1 MKLAGHI
8 GANRCTALVD
18 SGASGQG
25 FIDSAFAARCGL
37 VVRSSTDT
45 IQLADGTV
53 VSAAGQATVQYSLA
67 AAKGPPIHFTSTFV
81 VTPLQGSFDLILG
94 VGWLSQHDV
103 AAGWRN
109 RTIEVREL
117 AGRRVS
123 HLIKPLEVLE
133 TPKHEELAT
142 ISVKA
147 LRKQIRRGHAH
158 ELYAVVIRGQP
169 DKTHAQSAA
178 APTATQDPEVAKLLR
193 EYADVFP
200 DKLPD
205 ELPPAR
211 GVEHAIELKPGS
223 RPPPVRPLRQQSAKD
238 SAIIDEFI
246 KKHVASGVLQ
256 PSHSPYG
263 SMLVIVKKKDGTP
276 RVCVDYRALNEITV
290 KNKYPLPLM
299 DELFDRVQGA
309 KYFSSI
315 DLRDGFYQILMREED
330 RQKTAF
336 RTRFGSYEYTVLPMG
351 LCNAPSTFMQLMN
364 DTFRDLLD
372 KSVLSFL
379 DDILIFSKTREE
391 HLRHIREVLE
401 RLRAQKLYA
410 KLSKCEFMR
419 SEVGFLGHR
428 IGAEGLCVSPDKV
441 DAVKNWPTPRNVHDV
456 RSFLGLAGFYRRFV
470 KDFSKIALPLTELTH
485 DKAPWQWGEKQQKA
499 FDHLKTA
506 LCSAP
511 VLILPDPSKP
521 FVLNCDSCKFA
532 IGATLQQDHGNGL
545 QLVAYRSKKL
555 SPAERNYDV
564 REREFMAILDACSH
578 WRHYLHSDEPFILK
592 SDHSSLVHYM
602 TMPNLTGRM
611 ARWVL
616 KMQDFHCKLEY
627 IPGPQNVV
635 ADALSRRPDLEHDDG
650 AGAVT
655 SAPVVPWVSSA
666 ATSVS
671 AGTGLTSAPELR
683 PTPTTSVLAPVG
695 VTMRPQSRLTPQV
708 VAAARSNDAYQQL
721 VAAPPAGTSVVHGLL
736 FEGDQLV
743 VPDDQA
749 LRTAI
754 LAASHDEVTG
764 AHFGRDKTL
773 AAVRRRFTWTG
784 LATDVE
790 RYVASCDSCQRNKPS
805 QQLPPGPLMPLPIPE
820 RPGTHWT
827 QDAVTGLPKT
837 KRGHDAIQVYVERF
851 CKVKYFQPSRS
862 TDSAAALAAN
872 LVRRVVSQHG
882 IPESVVSDRDPRITA
897 RYYAELSRLMGT
909 QLNMSTAQHPQTD
922 GQSERE
928 IRTLVTALRS
938 FCNSHQ
944 DDWDDILPMLELGF
958 NTAVQASTQRSPY
971 ELLYGQQP
979 RTPLDVALDPLLSRV
994 PAAKER
1000 ADRLREG
1007 FEFARG
1013 KLVQAQQRQTRNAD
1027 RHRRAVRLVVGD
1039 EVLLSTD
1046 GLQLRGQNNKLC
1058 SPFVGPFAITEV
1070 VNANAFRLA
1079 LPPQMEALHP
1089 VFNISRLK
1097 PYVSNSPAF
1106 ATRPQRFDR
1115 PPPDIQADSNGDSL
1129 WQVDRV
1135 LACKKVGRGKRYLVA
1150 WKGYP
1155 PEENTWEPQA
1165 SISHTT
1171 AFEDFQAAQL
1181 NGSAP
1186 DQRALTNDI
1195 NGPLEADIGVQDDLA
1210 DPQTNVLA
1218 SMTTETQQ
1226 QPQWDLHPTRPPQLH
1241 MARLDR
1247 FNSRRAHSPQSAP
1260 STGHAVSNR
1269 LGVEAQD
1276 KSRFSILDRRMGAGV
1291 GPVRTTG
1298 SVQLQTARAEN
1309 DRAAAEPCRHN
1320 EDQASPPVQPCPGS
1334 RMRNAVAESQTEPH
1348 WKPTGTRTGAAN
1360 QREELLKSW

>member
-1 MKLAGHI
+1 
-8 GANRCTALVD
+8 
-18 SGASGQG
+18 
-25 FIDSAFAARCGL
+25 
-37 VVRSSTDT
+37 
-45 IQLADGTV
+45 
-53 VSAAGQATVQYSLA
+53 
-67 AAKGPPIHFTSTFV
+67 
-81 VTPLQGSFDLILG
+81 
-94 VGWLSQHDV
+94 
-103 AAGWRN
+103 
-109 RTIEVREL
+109 
-117 AGRRVS
+117 
-123 HLIKPLEVLE
+123 
-133 TPKHEELAT
+133 
-142 ISVKA
+142 
-147 LRKQIRRGHAH
+147 
-158 ELYAVVIRGQP
+158 
-169 DKTHAQSAA
+169 
-178 APTATQDPEVAKLLR
+178 
-193 EYADVFP
+193 
-200 DKLPD
+200 
-205 ELPPAR
+205 
-211 GVEHAIELKPGS
+211 
-223 RPPPVRPLRQQSAKD
+223 
-238 SAIIDEFI
+238 
-246 KKHVASGVLQ
+246 
-256 PSHSPYG
+256 
-263 SMLVIVKKKDGTP
+263 MLVIVKKKDGTP

-299 DELFDRVQGA
+299 EELFDRVQGA

-315 DLRDGFYQILMREED
+315 DLRDGFYQILLREED

-401 RLRAQKLYA
+401 RLREKKLYG

-428 IGAEGLCVSPDKV
+428 IGADGLCVSPDKV
-441 DAVKNWPTPRNVHDV
+441 DAVKSWPTPRNVHDV

-470 KDFSKIALPLTELTH
+470 KDFSKIALPMTELTH
-485 DKAPWQWGEKQQKA
+485 DKAPWKWGPDQQKA
-499 FDHLKTA
+499 FDQLKAA

-545 QLVAYRSKKL
+545 QPVAYRSKKL
-555 SPAERNYDV
+555 SKAERNYDV

-578 WRHYLHSDEPFILK
+578 WRHYLHSDEPFVLK

-602 TMPNLTGRM
+602 TMPNLTGRL

-627 IPGPQNVV
+627 VPGPQNVV
-635 ADALSRRPDLEHDDG
+635 ADALSRRPDLEHDDEDSDATAASAPSPASAAGLPANMPAG
-650 AGAVT
+650 AGT
-655 SAPVVPWVSSA
+655 SP
-666 ATSVS
+666 
-671 AGTGLTSAPELR
+671 AGEPM
-683 PTPTTSVLAPVG
+683 PVLAPVT
-695 VTMRPQSRLTPQV
+695 VRPQSQLTQQV
-708 VAAARSNDAYQQL
+708 VAAARSNNAYQRL
-721 VAAPPAGTSVVHGLL
+721 VAAPPAGTSVVQGLL

-754 LAASHDEVTG
+754 LAAGHDDVTG

-773 AAVRRRFTWTG
+773 AAIRRRFTWAG

-805 QQLPPGPLMPLPIPE
+805 QQLTPGPLMPLPIPE

-827 QDAVTGLPKT
+827 QDAVSGLPKT

-851 CKVKYFQPSRS
+851 CKVKYFQPCRS
-862 TDSAAALAAN
+862 TDSAAELASN

-909 QLNMSTAQHPQTD
+909 HLNMSTARHPQTD

-928 IRTLVTALRS
+928 IRTLITALRS
-938 FCNSHQ
+938 FCNNHQ

-1013 KLVQAQQRQTRNAD
+1013 KLLQAQQRQARNAD
-1027 RHRRAVRLVVGD
+1027 RHRRLVRLAVGD

-1097 PYVSNSPAF
+1097 PYVSSSSAF

-1115 PPPDIQADSNGDSL
+1115 PPPDVQADSNGDAL

-1155 PEENTWEPQA
+1155 PEENTWEPHV

-1171 AFEDFQAAQL
+1171 AFQEFQAVQPDDTQSEL
-1181 NGSAP
+1181 LLSSALVSQP
-1186 DQRALTNDI
+1186 TLTCQAEVNALVQN
-1195 NGPLEADIGVQDDLA
+1195 EADLH
-1210 DPQTNVLA
+1210 TNVLA
-1218 SMTTETQQ
+1218 PMTTETQQ
-1226 QPQWDLHPTRPPQLH
+1226 QPQRT
-1241 MARLDR
+1241 
-1247 FNSRRAHSPQSAP
+1247 
-1260 STGHAVSNR
+1260 
-1269 LGVEAQD
+1269 
-1276 KSRFSILDRRMGAGV
+1276 GV
-1291 GPVRTTG
+1291 GTGPARTTG
-1298 SVQLQTARAEN
+1298 SVQLQTARTEN
-1309 DRAAAEPCRHN
+1309 DRTCRR
-1320 EDQASPPVQPCPGS
+1320 ALSP
-1334 RMRNAVAESQTEPH
+1334 
-1348 WKPTGTRTGAAN
+1348 
-1360 QREELLKSW
+1360 QREPTASRPPEQSCPAQGCAMQLPRAEQDHTESRREHDREQIDVKTLLKSFSPTTDTSTNLKKKPSRGACCHDRGFTPRHQHPPFICHSGQSSSGPP

>member
-1 MKLAGHI
+1 MCGARIAAYGSVMKLAGHV
-8 GANRCTALVD
+8 GAHRCTALVD

-37 VVRSSTDT
+37 SVQQSTDT

-53 VSAAGQATVQYSLA
+53 VSAAGKTTVCYSLA
-67 AAKGPPIHFTSTFV
+67 AAKGPPIHFSSTFV

-94 VGWLSQHDV
+94 VGWLGQHDI

-117 AGRRVS
+117 AGCKVS

-142 ISVKA
+142 ISIKA
-147 LRKQIRRGHAH
+147 LRKQVRRGQVQ
-158 ELYAVVIRGQP
+158 ELYAVVINS
-169 DKTHAQSAA
+169 TNNAASAA
-178 APTATQDPEVAKLLR
+178 ATDKDPEVAKLLH
-193 EYADVFP
+193 EFADVFP

-263 SMLVIVKKKDGTP
+263 SMLVIVKKKDGSP

-315 DLRDGFYQILMREED
+315 DLRDGFYQILLREED

-364 DTFRDLLD
+364 ETFRDLLD

-391 HLRHIREVLE
+391 HVQHIREVLQ
-401 RLRAQKLYA
+401 RLREKKLYG
-410 KLSKCEFMR
+410 KLTKCEFMR
-419 SEVGFLGHR
+419 GEVGFLGHR
-428 IGAEGLCVSPDKV
+428 IGANGLCVSPDKI
-441 DAVKNWPTPRNVHDV
+441 DAVKSWPTPRNVHDV

-470 KDFSKIALPLTELTH
+470 KDFSKIALQLTELTH
-485 DKAPWQWGEKQQKA
+485 DKAPWRWGSEQQQA
-499 FDHLKTA
+499 FDQLKA
-506 LCSAP
+506 VLCSAP
-511 VLILPDPSKP
+511 VLILPDPTKP

-532 IGATLQQDHGNGL
+532 IGATLQQDHGHGL
-545 QLVAYRSKKL
+545 QPVAYRSKKL

-578 WRHYLHSDEPFILK
+578 WRHYLHSDEPFVLK

-602 TMPNLTGRM
+602 TMPNLTGRL

-616 KMQDFHCKLEY
+616 KMQDFNCKLEY

-635 ADALSRRPDLEHDDG
+635 ADALSRRPDLEHDDE
-650 AGAVT
+650 A
-655 SAPVVPWVSSA
+655 SASTSSA
-666 ATSVS
+666 SGNRSSPTAGLASV
-671 AGTGLTSAPELR
+671 T
-683 PTPTTSVLAPVG
+683 V
-695 VTMRPQSRLTPQV
+695 RPQSQLTQQV
-708 VAAARSNDAYQQL
+708 ITAARSNAAYQQMI
-721 VAAPPAGTSVVHGLL
+721 ASPPAGTSVVHGML

-754 LAASHDEVTG
+754 LAAGHDEVTG

-773 AAVRRRFTWTG
+773 AAVRRRFTWAG
-784 LATDVE
+784 LPTDVE

-805 QQLPPGPLMPLPIPE
+805 QQLTPGPLMPLPIPE

-851 CKVKYFQPSRS
+851 CKVKYFQPCRS
-862 TDSAAALAAN
+862 TDGASELATN

-882 IPESVVSDRDPRITA
+882 IPETVVSDRDPRITA

-909 QLNMSTAQHPQTD
+909 QLNMSTAHHPQTD

-928 IRTLVTALRS
+928 IRTLITALRS
-938 FCNSHQ
+938 FCNNHQ

-1013 KLVQAQQRQTRNAD
+1013 KLVQAQQRQARNAD
-1027 RHRRAVRLVVGD
+1027 RHRRLVQLAVGD
-1039 EVLLSTD
+1039 EVLLSTE
-1046 GLQLRGQNNKLC
+1046 GLQLRGQSNKLC

-1070 VNANAFRLA
+1070 INANAFRLA
-1079 LPPQMEALHP
+1079 LPPQMRALHP

-1097 PYVSNSPAF
+1097 PYVSSSAAF
-1106 ATRPQRFDR
+1106 TTRPQRFDR
-1115 PPPDIQADSNGDSL
+1115 PPPDVQADSNGDAL

-1171 AFEDFQAAQL
+1171 AFENFQAAQQL
-1181 NGSAP
+1181 QA
-1186 DQRALTNDI
+1186 
-1195 NGPLEADIGVQDDLA
+1195 EAIQLCDERLHA
-1210 DPQTNVLA
+1210 NVLSLDGQDWETVA
-1218 SMTTETQQ
+1218 STKVGTCTNTPPALSGTCIAHTSHHEFDT
-1226 QPQWDLHPTRPPQLH
+1226 HPRHHCRISQADTPRTPVRVAGIGDSVIR
-1241 MARLDR
+1241 ARVD
-1247 FNSRRAHSPQSAP
+1247 SRQVY
-1260 STGHAVSNR
+1260 GSNR
-1269 LGVEAQD
+1269 EQPGTQH
-1276 KSRFSILDRRMGAGV
+1276 KHGNN
-1291 GPVRTTG
+1291 T
-1298 SVQLQTARAEN
+1298 RASQS
-1309 DRAAAEPCRHN
+1309 
-1320 EDQASPPVQPCPGS
+1320 QA
-1334 RMRNAVAESQTEPH
+1334 
-1348 WKPTGTRTGAAN
+1348 PTMKT
-1360 QREELLKSW
+1360 LLKTDAQKAADSI